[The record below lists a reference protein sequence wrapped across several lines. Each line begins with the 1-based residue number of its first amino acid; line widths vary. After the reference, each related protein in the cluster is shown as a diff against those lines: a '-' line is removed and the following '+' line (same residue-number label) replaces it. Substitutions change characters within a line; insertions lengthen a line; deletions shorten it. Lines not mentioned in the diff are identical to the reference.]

1 MSGTYLPGP
10 AGVWLL
16 ARCADLQGLEYDVR
30 RFGLCLLALF
40 GLGLLFR
47 CWGHPGGRAVQSRPA
62 QFAAQFHSVGEDIG
76 RMQRPEYVLLAPSS
90 TNTLCRATALLAMFS
105 LHRDKQR

>member
-1 MSGTYLPGP
+1 M
-10 AGVWLL
+10 WLL

-40 GLGLLFR
+40 GLGLMFR
-47 CWGHPGGRAVQSRPA
+47 A
-62 QFAAQFHSVGEDIG
+62 
-76 RMQRPEYVLLAPSS
+76 M
-90 TNTLCRATALLAMFS
+90 ALVAMLT